1 MKHTGCLHFITLM
14 NLLHLP
20 TSVNCLQDII
30 SHMQVVHRLQVK
42 SMHSLQD
49 TTIAMKKLQGK
60 LQPDETDLDQMLAS
74 VIGKLQQ
81 ISEQEFESI
90 GVQEP

>member
-1 MKHTGCLHFITLM
+1 
-14 NLLHLP
+14 
-20 TSVNCLQDII
+20 
-30 SHMQVVHRLQVK
+30 
-42 SMHSLQD
+42 
-49 TTIAMKKLQGK
+49 MKKVQGK
-60 LQPDETDLDQMLAS
+60 LQADETELDKMLAS

>member
-1 MKHTGCLHFITLM
+1 MEWNQDEEILLM
-14 NLLHLP
+14 LYGEN
-20 TSVNCLQDII
+20 
-30 SHMQVVHRLQVK
+30 
-42 SMHSLQD
+42 SLQD
-49 TTIAMKKLQGK
+49 TIIAMKKVQGK
-60 LQPDETDLDQMLAS
+60 LQADETDLDQMLAS

>member
-1 MKHTGCLHFITLM
+1 MFRAEASGEEQRIGEDMEWNQDEEILLM
-14 NLLHLP
+14 LYGEN
-20 TSVNCLQDII
+20 
-30 SHMQVVHRLQVK
+30 
-42 SMHSLQD
+42 SLQD
-49 TTIAMKKLQGK
+49 TIIAMKKVQGK
-60 LQPDETDLDQMLAS
+60 LQADETDLDQMLAS

>member
-1 MKHTGCLHFITLM
+1 MEWNQDEKILLM
-14 NLLHLP
+14 LYGEN
-20 TSVNCLQDII
+20 
-30 SHMQVVHRLQVK
+30 
-42 SMHSLQD
+42 SLQD
-49 TTIAMKKLQGK
+49 TIIAMKKVQGK
-60 LQPDETDLDQMLAS
+60 LQADETDLDQMLAG

>member
-1 MKHTGCLHFITLM
+1 MEWNQDEEILLM
-14 NLLHLP
+14 LYGEN
-20 TSVNCLQDII
+20 
-30 SHMQVVHRLQVK
+30 
-42 SMHSLQD
+42 SLQD
-49 TTIAMKKLQGK
+49 TIIAMKKVRGK
-60 LQPDETDLDQMLAS
+60 LQADETDLDKMLAG

>member
-1 MKHTGCLHFITLM
+1 MEWNQDEEILLM
-14 NLLHLP
+14 LYGEN
-20 TSVNCLQDII
+20 
-30 SHMQVVHRLQVK
+30 
-42 SMHSLQD
+42 SLQD
-49 TTIAMKKLQGK
+49 TIIAMKKVQGK
-60 LQPDETDLDQMLAS
+60 LQADETDLDQMLAG